1 MMSVVIHETGES
13 MGRWDA
19 VRTDGSRG
27 HLGGLV
33 MALLAGLVLTAC
45 KGSLDQSLVTGGTQ
59 AEYRASVDPLI
70 LKLSKHELEAF
81 TWAVANFDLAK
92 LHSNLPGA
100 HPRTHLRWQ
109 VHEVLAQY
117 PANTTDREV
126 NVADARAT

>member
-70 LKLSKHELEAF
+70 LKFSKHELEAF
-81 TWAVANFDLAK
+81 NWAVANFDLAK
-92 LHSNLPGA
+92 LHSKYPCA
-100 HPRTHLRWQ
+100 SPRKINSGQ
-109 VHEVLAQY
+109 VHEVLPTY
-117 PANTTDREV
+117 PATIKTMKTTQPPKPP
-126 NVADARAT
+126 